1 MVDIYKKKKLS
12 PKIRTIGQDFS
23 SLKPKMPKATS
34 ATKRENKMVRKGKK
48 KGGRAR

>member
-34 ATKRENKMVRKGKK
+34 ATKREKKRKGKK
-48 KGGRAR
+48 KGGRAK

>member
-34 ATKRENKMVRKGKK
+34 ATKRGKK
-48 KGGRAR
+48 KGGRAK

>member
-23 SLKPKMPKATS
+23 SLKPKMPKEHQQQ
-34 ATKRENKMVRKGKK
+34 KEKIKW
-48 KGGRAR
+48 